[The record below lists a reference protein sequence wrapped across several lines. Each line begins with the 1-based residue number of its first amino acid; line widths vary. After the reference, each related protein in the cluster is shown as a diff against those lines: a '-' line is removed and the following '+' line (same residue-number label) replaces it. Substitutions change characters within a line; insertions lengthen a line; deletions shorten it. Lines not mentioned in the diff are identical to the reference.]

1 MFSSHWR
8 RIQRAALPNA
18 DGVVVRAAFTNSQFD
33 REGVRAYALASWM
46 RWYGRSAKE
55 ERRWL
60 LDGAAQWMVARD
72 LPLQQE
78 KMALRAA
85 FAVHLLQARQ
95 RDAGGAVRQ
104 WLTVREELGTC
115 LSDALAW
122 RMVSSLAQQMGEQR
136 FQARSRSVLAVRP
149 PDARGPRFSNPAS
162 RSCWPRPRRRTRRC
176 WPSSW
181 TPVLMPF
188 GARSFPERFDAL
200 SNELSVI
207 QIVFGF
213 ALGSTLLVREIDD
226 GTLNFLDGLPL
237 ERSAIFMAKI
247 KAAMLVL
254 TSLPLGTLLLTVALH
269 LATRESLDHA
279 LQPFLLLTFFG
290 LSILVTAVGLTAG
303 MLLGFLRYLSWLGS
317 PAPSMT
323 TSSIRWARSF
333 STAS

>member
-1 MFSSHWR
+1 
-8 RIQRAALPNA
+8 
-18 DGVVVRAAFTNSQFD
+18 
-33 REGVRAYALASWM
+33 
-46 RWYGRSAKE
+46 
-55 ERRWL
+55 
-60 LDGAAQWMVARD
+60 
-72 LPLQQE
+72 
-78 KMALRAA
+78 
-85 FAVHLLQARQ
+85 
-95 RDAGGAVRQ
+95 
-104 WLTVREELGTC
+104 
-115 LSDALAW
+115 
-122 RMVSSLAQQMGEQR
+122 
-136 FQARSRSVLAVRP
+136 
-149 PDARGPRFSNPAS
+149 
-162 RSCWPRPRRRTRRC
+162 
-176 WPSSW
+176 
-181 TPVLMPF
+181 MPF

-269 LATRESLDHA
+269 LATRGSLDHA